1 MRRLTPFCLVLFLL
15 LSLIPAHAQENTVR
29 VDVFLELDPTT
40 GGARIYFVDA
50 LTGLSTLASVDQG
63 RNFTLV
69 GDYVLYEKPEN
80 GVIMRA
86 TLNGL
91 LEPHPFI
98 HRSVGVQALSWTV
111 SPDHQSIAW
120 TVTAAD
126 GSSTA
131 YAAWADGHDLRQ
143 LPIESPQPPLQ
154 LYPLAL
160 ADGMQRFF
168 YDSAHPA
175 TSAAPYAIFEHIRA
189 YSLVDEAFVD
199 IPQEPICPCSA
210 ALAPGGRILGRLEAA
225 QGQGPFILHVWD
237 LPTGADITIPPPNFS
252 FQTGGDL
259 ILNNNAT
266 LAAYSLSEGVG
277 SDTAPEQYALVL
289 ADVVAGQQVVAL
301 PPGDLRYRPVSFID
315 NDEALL
321 LTASTGT
328 YKLALST
335 GELKKVSNYIYLGA
349 ITQSP
354 AAAAP

>member
-1 MRRLTPFCLVLFLL
+1 MRRWLILLVM
-15 LSLIPAHAQENTVR
+15 LSLCLRPAHAQENTIR

-120 TVTAAD
+120 TVTTAD

-160 ADGMQRFF
+160 SNSMSHFF
-168 YDSAHPA
+168 YDTAHTPNP
-175 TSAAPYAIFEHIRA
+175 SAPYAIFEHVRE

-199 IPQEPICPCSA
+199 IPQEPTCPCSA
-210 ALAPGGRILGRLEAA
+210 AVAPGGRILGRLEASL
-225 QGQGPFILHVWD
+225 GQGPFILHVWD

-259 ILNNNAT
+259 ILNDNGT

-289 ADVVAGQQVVAL
+289 ADVVAGQQIVAL
-301 PPGDLRYRPVSFID
+301 PPRRS
-315 NDEALL
+315 
-321 LTASTGT
+321 
-328 YKLALST
+328 ALSAY
-335 GELKKVSNYIYLGA
+335 SFHR
-349 ITQSP
+349 
-354 AAAAP
+354 